1 MSADARTRPAAPAW
15 FTATICGLFGL
26 FYAYAVWAGV
36 AYLIT
41 ITEFAAQVLDASV
54 TPLGWIALI
63 LSIAVP
69 VGVFIVAV
77 LIGLRRA
84 AWKLALA
91 LSVGLAVVAVFWQN
105 VQSLSVNV
113 TNFFA

>member
-41 ITEFAAQVLDASV
+41 ITEFAGVLGASV

-63 LSIAVP
+63 LSIVVP
-69 VGVFIVAV
+69 IGVFIVAV

-91 LSVGLAVVAVFWQN
+91 LFVGLAVVAVFWQN